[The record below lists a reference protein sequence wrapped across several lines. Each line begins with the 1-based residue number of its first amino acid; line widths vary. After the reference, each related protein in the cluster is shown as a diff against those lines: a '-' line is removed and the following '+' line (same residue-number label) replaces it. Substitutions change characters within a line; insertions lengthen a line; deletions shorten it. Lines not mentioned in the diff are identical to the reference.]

1 MKYLTL
7 LFLFFAKLSFS
18 QLVNVSEETKKSN
31 DKDSSSS
38 VYLEAGIFSVNRTL
52 ESNSEFLN
60 KPLGERAN
68 ETKINLWSYSIGMVA
83 PISKHFVFDGGLSFI
98 QNGEQYAW
106 ESSTSDSSFN
116 YQTKYRYIGMP
127 LQVKF
132 QTGKNFQFFIGGG
145 LIPQMQVA
153 YLQTQN
159 WTDSLGGKYDEKI
172 KVYNNLNSFV
182 LSAVGSAGVIL
193 NFQNKFGLRF
203 SAQYRRQLTDSY
215 TKYNGY
221 LHKTSAFG
229 FTFGLTRKL

>member
-7 LFLFFAKLSFS
+7 LFLFFTKLSFS
-18 QLVNVSEETKKSN
+18 QLVSISEEKKKSN
-31 DKDSSSS
+31 DNDSSSS

-52 ESNSEFLN
+52 ESNPEFLN
-60 KPLGERAN
+60 KPIGERAN
-68 ETKINLWSYSIGMVA
+68 ETKINLWSYSIGVAA
-83 PISKHFVFDGGLSFI
+83 PISKNFVFDGGLSFI

-106 ESSTSDSSFN
+106 QSSTSDSSFN
-116 YQTKYRYIGMP
+116 YETKYRYIGMP

-159 WTDSLGGKYDEKI
+159 WTDSLGGQDDAKI
-172 KVYNNLNSFV
+172 KTYSNLNSFV
-182 LSAVGSAGVIL
+182 LTAVGSAGIVL
-193 NFQNKFGLRF
+193 NFQNKFGLRL

-221 LHKTSAFG
+221 LHNTSAIG

>member
-7 LFLFFAKLSFS
+7 LFLFFAKVSFS
-18 QLVNVSEETKKSN
+18 QLVTVSEEKKKSTE
-31 DKDSSSS
+31 KDSSSS
-38 VYLEAGIFSVNRTL
+38 VYLDAGVFSVNRTL
-52 ESNSEFLN
+52 ESNPEFLN
-60 KPLGERAN
+60 KALGERAN

-83 PISKHFVFDGGLSFI
+83 PISKQFVFDGGLSFI

-106 ESSTSDSSFN
+106 QSSTSDSSFN
-116 YQTKYRYIGMP
+116 YETKYRYIAMP

-132 QTGKNFQFFIGGG
+132 LTGKNFQFFIGGG
-145 LIPQMQVA
+145 IIPQMQVA

-159 WTDSLGGKYDEKI
+159 WTDSLGGQDEAKI
-172 KVYNNLNSFV
+172 KTYSNLNSFV
-182 LSAVGSAGVIL
+182 LSAVGSAGIVL
-193 NFQNKFGLRF
+193 NFQNKFGLRL

-221 LHKTSAFG
+221 LHKTSAIG